1 VRASKGLDFS
11 CRQARTEGGGGNVM
25 GHTNTTAIVIKPKE
39 EKDPEA
45 RRFSE
50 VNSYPQGLTVSFIN
64 RGMAYPAPTGREL
77 AIEALLDR
85 EPHGDAYRVSRVLV
99 SLSRLA

>member
-1 VRASKGLDFS
+1 
-11 CRQARTEGGGGNVM
+11 M